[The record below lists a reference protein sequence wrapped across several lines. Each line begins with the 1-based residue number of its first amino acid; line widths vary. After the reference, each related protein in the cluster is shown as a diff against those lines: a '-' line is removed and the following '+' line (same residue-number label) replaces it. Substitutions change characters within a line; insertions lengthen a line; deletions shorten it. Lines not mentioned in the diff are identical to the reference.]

1 MRRLLLTATL
11 VLGTLGSVAT
21 TVRAQDGPPPPKVET
36 WSLET
41 TGRLGEAMYRQDRL
55 AIRASEALARR
66 FPDAPPTA
74 PTGWIV
80 VDDEDGAVVR
90 FFSET
95 DGAVRP
101 LYDVT
106 MAGERATGVVDAPDA
121 AYPPRQLAMIAAR
134 RTAIHNIGELRCG
147 GYNSIILPDVEGDG
161 WLVWLMATT
170 NDANDSSHQGHY
182 RFRIS
187 ADGRSLIR
195 RDQLFDFCGNTPAG
209 PSLMSMYAHEIA
221 DGPLE
226 TDVYLSLVEHQVM
239 CVKAGD
245 VVYSVDGATITTG
258 AAPRRRMSRS
268 RPLTGQNLCLGR
280 PFPPEIG
287 RSPAPAS

>member
-11 VLGTLGSVAT
+11 VLGAFVPVAPT
-21 TVRAQDGPPPPKVET
+21 AMAQDVASPPKVET
-36 WSLET
+36 WPLET
-41 TGRLGEAMYRQDRL
+41 TARLGEAMYRQDRL
-55 AIRASEALARR
+55 AIRASEALERG
-66 FPDAPPTA
+66 FHGAPPTA

-80 VDDEDGAVVR
+80 ADDEEGSVVR

-95 DGAVRP
+95 DGAIRP
-101 LYDVT
+101 LYDVP
-106 MAGERATGVVDAPDA
+106 MAGDRATAVVDAPDA

-134 RTAIHNIGELRCG
+134 RTAIRSIGEVRCG
-147 GYNSIILPDVEGDG
+147 GYNSIILPDVDGDG

-170 NDANDSSHQGHY
+170 NDANDFSHQGHY

-195 RDQLFDFCGNTPAG
+195 RDQLFAWCGNTPSG
-209 PSLMSMYAHEIA
+209 PSLMSMYAQEIA
-221 DGPLE
+221 DAPLE
-226 TDVYLSLVEHQVM
+226 TDVYLSLAEHQVM

-258 AAPRRRMSRS
+258 AAPRRRMTRSRS
-268 RPLTGQNLCLGR
+268 LTGQNLCLGR
-280 PFPPEIG
+280 VFPPEIG
-287 RSPAPAS
+287 RRPAPAL